1 MNFRGGPWDVS
12 IRPLVDT
19 TPIVDTFLNLMIFFF
34 LTASF
39 SEAETANRSR
49 LDVNLPKDAVAGV
62 AAKAGP
68 AELAIEV
75 DRDGRVAVD
84 GAVATLREVEERLT
98 KWKKTEGH
106 GAVRIDADSQV
117 SHGRVVEIL
126 GLAQKLRIERISIGV
141 SERRE

>member
-1 MNFRGGPWDVS
+1 
-12 IRPLVDT
+12 
-19 TPIVDTFLNLMIFFF
+19 MIFFF

-39 SEAETANRSR
+39 SEAEISNRAR
-49 LDVNLPKDAVAGV
+49 LDVNLPKNAPGV
-62 AAKAGP
+62 AAKVGS

-84 GAVATLREVEERLT
+84 GNVSTLREVEERLT
-98 KWKKTEGH
+98 KWKKAEAH

-126 GLAQKLRIERISIGV
+126 GVAQKLGIQRISIGV
-141 SERRE
+141 SDRRE